1 MALNLNNDNFK
12 ETISQDKLVLVD
24 FWAEWCGPCKALS
37 PIIDE
42 LSQEMGE
49 TMTVA
54 KVDITENQDIAVEYG
69 VRNIPTM
76 LFFRNGEIVDKQV
89 GAMPKSAI
97 QEIINKHL
105 NKEFM

>member
-12 ETISQDKLVLVD
+12 ETITQDKLVLVD

-49 TMTVA
+49 TMTIA

-97 QEIINKHL
+97 QDIINKHL
-105 NKEFM
+105 N

>member
-42 LSQEMGE
+42 LSQEMSE
-49 TMTVA
+49 TMTIA

-97 QEIINKHL
+97 QDVIDKHL
-105 NKEFM
+105 N

>member
-97 QEIINKHL
+97 QDVINKHL
-105 NKEFM
+105 N

>member
-42 LSQEMGE
+42 LSQEMSE
-49 TMTVA
+49 TMTIA

-105 NKEFM
+105 N

>member
-42 LSQEMGE
+42 LSQEMSE
-49 TMTVA
+49 TMTIA

-97 QEIINKHL
+97 QDVINKHL
-105 NKEFM
+105 N

>member
-1 MALNLNNDNFK
+1 
-12 ETISQDKLVLVD
+12 
-24 FWAEWCGPCKALS
+24 
-37 PIIDE
+37 
-42 LSQEMGE
+42 MGE

-105 NKEFM
+105 N

>member
-24 FWAEWCGPCKALS
+24 FWAEWFGPCKALS

-97 QEIINKHL
+97 QDVINKHL
-105 NKEFM
+105 N

>member
-1 MALNLNNDNFK
+1 
-12 ETISQDKLVLVD
+12 
-24 FWAEWCGPCKALS
+24 LS

-42 LSQEMGE
+42 LSQEMSE
-49 TMTVA
+49 TMTIA

-105 NKEFM
+105 N

>member
-105 NKEFM
+105 N

>member
-12 ETISQDKLVLVD
+12 ETITQDKLVLVD

-49 TMTVA
+49 TMTIA

-105 NKEFM
+105 N

>member
-49 TMTVA
+49 TMTIA

-97 QEIINKHL
+97 QDIINKHL
-105 NKEFM
+105 N

>member
-49 TMTVA
+49 TMTIA

-97 QEIINKHL
+97 QDVINKHL
-105 NKEFM
+105 N

>member
-42 LSQEMGE
+42 LSQEMIE
-49 TMTVA
+49 TMTIA

-105 NKEFM
+105 N

>member
-42 LSQEMGE
+42 LSQEMSE

-105 NKEFM
+105 N

>member
-76 LFFRNGEIVDKQV
+76 LFF
-89 GAMPKSAI
+89 
-97 QEIINKHL
+97 
-105 NKEFM
+105 

>member
-24 FWAEWCGPCKALS
+24 FWAEWCGPCKALA

-42 LSQEMGE
+42 LSQEMGD
-49 TMTVA
+49 TVTIA
-54 KVDITENQDIAVEYG
+54 KVDVTENQDIAVEYG
-69 VRNIPTM
+69 IRNIPTM
-76 LFFRNGEIVDKQV
+76 LFFKNGEIVDKQL

-97 QEIINKHL
+97 QDIINKHL
-105 NKEFM
+105 N

>member
-1 MALNLNNDNFK
+1 M
-12 ETISQDKLVLVD
+12 TI
-24 FWAEWCGPCKALS
+24 
-37 PIIDE
+37 
-42 LSQEMGE
+42 
-49 TMTVA
+49 A

-105 NKEFM
+105 N